1 MTAEMKILDW
11 YILKKYLVAVVFT
24 ILMFSVIAVAI
35 DASEKTDDFVKSG
48 LTTYQIFTN
57 YYIGFVPFIISMIYP
72 LMVFIAVIF
81 FTSKLAGKSEIVA
94 IIAGGVPYNRFLRPY
109 LVGSILL
116 GLGFWYASQ
125 YLIPRANVI
134 RANFQTKYVD
144 NNSSYYSGLGR
155 NNNFYFQVD
164 PVTFVGMR
172 YYDTLN
178 KTASSFFMQRVD
190 SNKVTYNVRA
200 ETIRWDTAKKTWK
213 LENVIE
219 RKVSGMKE
227 ELKQLP
233 FMHVNLNLKPGELRR
248 DRYMKDKLTSP
259 ELKEYIRQSN
269 IRGQEGLNEFK
280 VERYKRDAAAVSV
293 VILTLIGAIIA
304 SRKTRGGLGLHL
316 AMGLIIG
323 VLFFGMNTFST
334 VFSTNANLDPVLA
347 AWLPN
352 AIFFGVMV
360 FLYIKA
366 PK

>member
-1 MTAEMKILDW
+1 MKILDW
-11 YILKKYLVAVVFT
+11 YILKKYLVAVFFT
-24 ILMFSVIAVAI
+24 IMLFAVIAVAI

-48 LTTYQIFTN
+48 LNTYEIFAN
-57 YYIGFVPFIISMIYP
+57 YYIGFVPFIISMIFP

-81 FTSKLAGKSEIVA
+81 FTSKLAGRSEIVA

-109 LVGSILL
+109 LVGSLLL
-116 GLGFWYASQ
+116 GGSFWYASQ

-134 RANFQTKYVD
+134 RGNFQTKYVD

-164 PVTFVGMR
+164 ARTFVGMR
-172 YYDTLN
+172 YYDTAN
-178 KTASSFFMQRVD
+178 KTASNFFLQRID
-190 SNKVTYNVRA
+190 SNHVEYNLRA
-200 ETIRWDTAKKTWK
+200 ETIRWDTTKKNWK

-219 RKVSGMKE
+219 RTVSGLKE
-227 ELKQLP
+227 QVKQLP
-233 FMHVNLNLKPGELRR
+233 NMNMNLNLRPDELKR
-248 DRYMKDKLTSP
+248 DRYMKDKLTTP
-259 ELKEYIRQSN
+259 ELKQYIRQAN
-269 IRGQEGLNEFK
+269 QRGQEGLNEFM
-280 VERYKRDAAAVSV
+280 VERHKRDATPVSV

-316 AMGLIIG
+316 ALGLMIG

-334 VFSTNANLDPVLA
+334 VFSTNADLNPVLA

-352 AIFFGVMV
+352 IVFGVVAV
-360 FLYIKA
+360 FLYVKA